1 MKALDKLVVP
11 VAVRFVVEALATWRL
26 VPVAELNTREST
38 KRFRKLANTA
48 NKLVVVALVREA
60 LVAKRL
66 EEVEFPETKVVRVA
80 FPARISAVFRT
91 ALVAFKLVAVA
102 FPTTVV
108 VRVAFPE
115 LIEEL
120 A

>member
-1 MKALDKLVVP
+1 LVRVAF
-11 VAVRFVVEALATWRL
+11 VAVKFSNIAFSAL
-26 VPVAELNTREST
+26 NQ
-38 KRFRKLANTA
+38 TA

-80 FPARISAVFRT
+80 FPARIAAVFRT

-115 LIEEL
+115 LMEEL